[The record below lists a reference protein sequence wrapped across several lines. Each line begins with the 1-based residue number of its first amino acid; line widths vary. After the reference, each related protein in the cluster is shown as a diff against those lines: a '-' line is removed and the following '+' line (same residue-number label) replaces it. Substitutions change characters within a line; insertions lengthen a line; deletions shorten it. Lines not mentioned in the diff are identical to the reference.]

1 MRATASAPR
10 PDFRVV
16 FMFLTLGV
24 LVGRWTSQPVVANDG
39 CVGEDDV
46 FGKFGDVSVYDFPEV
61 TPAPPSPSPKGSFS
75 FSDERGTYERREFR
89 GTDYGDPPYVNV
101 MRTFAGNFR
110 SGDVHKCHQINVLA
124 YGEAMVTTMEM
135 NNDRKLVPH
144 TRKVTGGDRVVIPAH
159 TPHLYEFTEDTL
171 MTESWVNASDRT
183 RCAFS
188 AWFYKPLRD
197 KVGDPTKT
205 FTQTS

>member
-61 TPAPPSPSPKGSFS
+61 TPAPPPHPPKEASAS
-75 FSDERGTYERREFR
+75 VTSEEPTNE
-89 GTDYGDPPYVNV
+89 
-101 MRTFAGNFR
+101 GNFGGR
-110 SGDVHKCHQINVLA
+110 T
-124 YGEAMVTTMEM
+124 MVT
-135 NNDRKLVPH
+135 H
-144 TRKVTGGDRVVIPAH
+144 
-159 TPHLYEFTEDTL
+159 
-171 MTESWVNASDRT
+171 RT
-183 RCAFS
+183 S
-188 AWFYKPLRD
+188 
-197 KVGDPTKT
+197 T
-205 FTQTS
+205 